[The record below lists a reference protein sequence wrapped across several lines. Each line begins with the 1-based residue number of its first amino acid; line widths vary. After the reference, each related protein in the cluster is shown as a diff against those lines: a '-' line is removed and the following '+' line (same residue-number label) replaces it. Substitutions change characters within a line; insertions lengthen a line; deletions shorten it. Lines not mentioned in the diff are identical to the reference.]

1 MDKLADSDSF
11 FNDLL
16 GGENESELLSK
27 KGRVSILITLIIL
40 QTPEEIEQWCTK
52 EDMTEVKRCVHLLKK
67 GYEI

>member
-27 KGRVSILITLIIL
+27 KGRVSILISLILL
-40 QTPEEIEQWCTK
+40 QTPEEIE
-52 EDMTEVKRCVHLLKK
+52 
-67 GYEI
+67 